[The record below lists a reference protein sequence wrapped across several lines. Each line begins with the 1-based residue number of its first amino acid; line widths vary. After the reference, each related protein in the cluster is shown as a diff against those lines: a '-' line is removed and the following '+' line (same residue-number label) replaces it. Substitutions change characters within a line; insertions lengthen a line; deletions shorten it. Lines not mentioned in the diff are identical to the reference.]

1 MVCVFFFKQQTAYEM
16 RIRDWSSDVC
26 SSDLTGDHQMAEPG
40 RQAVA
45 GIVLHR
51 ALFGGG
57 AKRFR
62 NALGSVIV
70 VGRKGHADMAIVENL
85 VVLAVSFLALVQRL
99 RAEERLK
106 AVNRP
111 EGERSLEEV
120 EPPQRLEILAQ
131 CQQPGPVPL
140 P

>member
-1 MVCVFFFKQQTAYEM
+1 
-16 RIRDWSSDVC
+16 
-26 SSDLTGDHQMAEPG
+26 MAEPG

-70 VGRKGHADMAIVENL
+70 VGRKGHADMAIVENR
-85 VVLAVSFLALVQRL
+85 VVLAVSLLDLVQRL
-99 RAEERLK
+99 RDEERLK
-106 AVNRP
+106 AVPAMKASALSKKSSRP
-111 EGERSLEEV
+111 SDGTSSTRIR
-120 EPPQRLEILAQ
+120 PR
-131 CQQPGPVPL
+131 GRKH
-140 P
+140 

>member
-1 MVCVFFFKQQTAYEM
+1 
-16 RIRDWSSDVC
+16 
-26 SSDLTGDHQMAEPG
+26 MAEPG

-70 VGRKGHADMAIVENL
+70 VGRNGHADMAIVENR
-85 VVLAVSFLALVQRL
+85 VVLAVNFPDQVQRL
-99 RAEERLK
+99 RDEERLK
-106 AVNRP
+106 AVTRH
-111 EGERSLEEV
+111 EGDRALEEV
-120 EPPQRLEILAQ
+120 EPRTEERTYELQSLMRISYASFCLKKTKKHT
-131 CQQPGPVPL
+131 
-140 P
+140 

>member
-70 VGRKGHADMAIVENL
+70 VGRKGHADMAIVENR
-85 VVLAVSFLALVQRL
+85 VVLAVSFLDLVQRL
-99 RAEERLK
+99 RDEERLK
-106 AVNRP
+106 AVTRH
-111 EGERSLEEV
+111 EGDHAPDKV
-120 EPPQRLEILAQ
+120 EPPHPREN
-131 CQQPGPVPL
+131 G
-140 P
+140 

>member
-1 MVCVFFFKQQTAYEM
+1 
-16 RIRDWSSDVC
+16 
-26 SSDLTGDHQMAEPG
+26 MAEPG

-70 VGRKGHADMAIVENL
+70 VGRKGHADMAIVENR
-85 VVLAVSFLALVQRL
+85 VVLAVSFLDLVQRL
-99 RAEERLK
+99 RDEARVK
-106 AVNRP
+106 AV
-111 EGERSLEEV
+111 RSEEHTSELQSLMRV
-120 EPPQRLEILAQ
+120 SFAVFCLYKQITKS
-131 CQQPGPVPL
+131 
-140 P
+140 

>member
-1 MVCVFFFKQQTAYEM
+1 
-16 RIRDWSSDVC
+16 
-26 SSDLTGDHQMAEPG
+26 MAEPG

-70 VGRKGHADMAIVENL
+70 VGRKGHADMAIVENR
-85 VVLAVSFLALVQRL
+85 VVLAVSFLDLVQRL
-99 RAEERLK
+99 RDEERLK
-106 AVNRP
+106 
-111 EGERSLEEV
+111 RSEEHTSELQSLMRISYADFCLKKTNKSV
-120 EPPQRLEILAQ
+120 QLTKHI
-131 CQQPGPVPL
+131 
-140 P
+140 

>member
-1 MVCVFFFKQQTAYEM
+1 
-16 RIRDWSSDVC
+16 
-26 SSDLTGDHQMAEPG
+26 MAEPG

-70 VGRKGHADMAIVENL
+70 VGRKGHADMAIVENR
-85 VVLAVSFLALVQRL
+85 VVLAVSFLDLVQRL
-99 RAEERLK
+99 RDEERLK
-106 AVNRP
+106 AVTRH
-111 EGERSLEEV
+111 EGERALEEV
-120 EPPQRLEILAQ
+120 EPPQRRELVEQEDRKSTRLNSSH
-131 CQQPGPVPL
+131 
-140 P
+140 

>member
-1 MVCVFFFKQQTAYEM
+1 
-16 RIRDWSSDVC
+16 
-26 SSDLTGDHQMAEPG
+26 MAEPG

-70 VGRKGHADMAIVENL
+70 VGRKGHADMAIVENR
-85 VVLAVSFLALVQRL
+85 VVLAVSFLDLVQRL
-99 RAEERLK
+99 RDEERLK
-106 AVNRP
+106 SS
-111 EGERSLEEV
+111 EERRVGKACVSTCRSRWS
-120 EPPQRLEILAQ
+120 PTNSKKKEIYTRNYNQ
-131 CQQPGPVPL
+131 HEKRDTQNKKQQ
-140 P
+140 